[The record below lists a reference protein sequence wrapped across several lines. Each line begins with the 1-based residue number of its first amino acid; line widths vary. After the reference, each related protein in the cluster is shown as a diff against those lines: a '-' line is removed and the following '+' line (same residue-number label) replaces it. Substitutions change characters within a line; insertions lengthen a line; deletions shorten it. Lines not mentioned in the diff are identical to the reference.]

1 LVITGASQA
10 RTNEASSAV
19 DDELDPYSN
28 GRHSYCRPLA
38 AIERSG
44 CFPCGKA
51 AAAAA
56 SAEAGI
62 PAAMDAVSPTA
73 TAASQPKAEHVLYG
87 NETYYVFFRLHQHLY
102 DR

>member
-1 LVITGASQA
+1 MGYHLITPLLCIY
-10 RTNEASSAV
+10 SA

-28 GRHSYCRPLA
+28 GRYSHCRPLA

-56 SAEAGI
+56 TAEAGI
-62 PAAMDAVSPTA
+62 PAPSSVSPTA
-73 TAASQPKAEHVLYG
+73 ASEPKAEHVLYG
-87 NETYYVFFRLHQHLY
+87 NETYYVFFRLHQYLY